1 MHRVLFLTHLYIVL
15 AKVLQQIK
23 DGKPPVPIEILVQAK
38 AKEPPTDAFPKFVE
52 AYSTY
57 TRVATL
63 VKETYHGKLITEW
76 NEAIDKLV
84 NKPEQV
90 DMSPALS
97 TVMAIKD
104 EDELVRLPI
113 DTR

>member
-1 MHRVLFLTHLYIVL
+1 M
-15 AKVLQQIK
+15 
-23 DGKPPVPIEILVQAK
+23 PIEIFVQAK
-38 AKEPPTDAFPKFVE
+38 AKQPPTDAVPKFIE

-76 NEAIDKLV
+76 NQGIDKLAA
-84 NKPEQV
+84 KPEQV
-90 DMSPALS
+90 DMAPALS
-97 TVMAIKD
+97 TVMAVKD
-104 EDELVRLPI
+104 EDELVRLPT